1 MSGFIFFFLNPVEK
15 DNVEDWGGFSN
26 MAKDRSFIYQK
37 RQSDS
42 VLVITSQV
50 WHQRFWGTKEWQGGD
65 GGEETWKQ
73 VSGGEREVCVCVL
86 GGEEQRVM
94 PLAAHT
100 AIVISL

>member
-50 WHQRFWGTKEWQGGD
+50 
-65 GGEETWKQ
+65 
-73 VSGGEREVCVCVL
+73 
-86 GGEEQRVM
+86 
-94 PLAAHT
+94 
-100 AIVISL
+100 